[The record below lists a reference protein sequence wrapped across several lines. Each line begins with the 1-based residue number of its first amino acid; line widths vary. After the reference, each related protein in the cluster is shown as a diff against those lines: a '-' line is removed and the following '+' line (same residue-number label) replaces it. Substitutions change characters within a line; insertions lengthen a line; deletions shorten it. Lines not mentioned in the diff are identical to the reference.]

1 MIRLDD
7 VRDRVKAQVEAFA
20 PDSRMGNAA
29 QFSTLVEGNQTP
41 QQTPAAFVLPGP
53 IQGGPVNAMTGAFVQ
68 DFRETVILVLFV
80 KVAGDARGGRAID
93 EITPLIRAVV
103 NAVAGWAP
111 EDATGVFV
119 LGSGEL
125 VGSQRGHL
133 IYQLD
138 FALEDQLRILLP

>member
-7 VRDRVKAQVEAFA
+7 VLARVKAVVPAFA
-20 PDSRMGNAA
+20 ADSRLGNAA
-29 QFSTLVEGNQTP
+29 QFSTLIEGNQTP
-41 QQTPAAFVLPGP
+41 QVTPAAFVLPGP
-53 IQGGPVNAMTGAFVQ
+53 LQGGAANAMAGAFVQ

-93 EITPLIRAVV
+93 EITPLIRQVV
-103 NAVAGWAP
+103 LAIAGWAP
-111 EDATGVFV
+111 ADATGVFV
-119 LGSGEL
+119 LASGEL

-138 FALEDQLRILLP
+138 FALEDQLRIVT